1 MSNWHCPLIYHVHIE
16 SRCKIIKGY
25 FIPRRNLALNTSWSV
40 GTQKN
45 YIDGSKMWLQMSF
58 LLFDGILN
66 QWILCWSMTSK
77 ENCFFTL
84 EYCLKYLTLLF
95 CHLHTHTTPP
105 CLPMSESWIY
115 LAAEKICTKWGH
127 SCIQQIVHQNRI
139 FRDATDVTYERTLQ
153 LLFCSL
159 AGELAWQIL
168 TAS

>member
-1 MSNWHCPLIYHVHIE
+1 MSNWHCPFIYHVHIE

-25 FIPRRNLALNTSWSV
+25 FIPRRNFALNTSWSV

-45 YIDGSKMWLQMSF
+45 YIDGSRIWVFFF
-58 LLFDGILN
+58 LVEFETNEYYVGVWP
-66 QWILCWSMTSK
+66 QRK
-77 ENCFFTL
+77 NCFFTL

>member
-1 MSNWHCPLIYHVHIE
+1 MSNWHCPFIYHVHIE

-45 YIDGSKMWLQMSF
+45 YIDGSRIWVFFF
-58 LLFDGILN
+58 LVEFETNEYYVGVWP
-66 QWILCWSMTSK
+66 QRK
-77 ENCFFTL
+77 NCFFTL

-95 CHLHTHTTPP
+95 CHLHTHPHHP
-105 CLPMSESWIY
+105 ASQCRKVEYIWQLKKS
-115 LAAEKICTKWGH
+115 AQKWGH
-127 SCIQQIVHQNRI
+127 SCIQQILHQNRI
-139 FRDATDVTYERTLQ
+139 FRDDTDVTYERTLL

-159 AGELAWQIL
+159 AGGLAWPIL

>member
-1 MSNWHCPLIYHVHIE
+1 MSNWHCPFIYHVHIE

-95 CHLHTHTTPP
+95 CHLHTHPHHPASQCRKVEYIWQLKKSAQNEAIHAFNKLCTKIEYFVTPP
-105 CLPMSESWIY
+105 TSP
-115 LAAEKICTKWGH
+115 T
-127 SCIQQIVHQNRI
+127 N
-139 FRDATDVTYERTLQ
+139 ER
-153 LLFCSL
+153 CSYFFVV
-159 AGELAWQIL
+159 
-168 TAS
+168 

>member
-45 YIDGSKMWLQMSF
+45 YIDGSRIWVFFF
-58 LLFDGILN
+58 LVEFETNEYYVGVWP
-66 QWILCWSMTSK
+66 QRK
-77 ENCFFTL
+77 NCFFTL

-115 LAAEKICTKWGH
+115 LAAEKICTKMRPFMH
-127 SCIQQIVHQNRI
+127 STNFAPKSNISWRHRRHLRTNV
-139 FRDATDVTYERTLQ
+139 AVTFL
-153 LLFCSL
+153 
-159 AGELAWQIL
+159 
-168 TAS
+168 